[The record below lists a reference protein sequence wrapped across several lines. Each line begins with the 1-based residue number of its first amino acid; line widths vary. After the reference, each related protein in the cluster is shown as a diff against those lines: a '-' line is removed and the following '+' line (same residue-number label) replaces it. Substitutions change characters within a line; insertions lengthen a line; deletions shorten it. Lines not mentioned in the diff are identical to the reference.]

1 MKRQLLLK
9 YGVEE
14 KGSSRGV
21 DVTFFGLVAV
31 QGLLDEQ
38 FSQLQQ
44 LQDENTP
51 DFVEEVVA
59 LFFEDSERILGE
71 LTESLYVSPTRDPH
85 PFENVVTSERTAN
98 LPIHPLACSRQVC
111 LLGDEYSRELDHLR
125 GCSRFSHQLRVS
137 FP

>member
-1 MKRQLLLK
+1 MCATSFLSSWNETAVVLLK

-71 LTESLYVSPTRDPH
+71 LTESLYVSPTPDPH
-85 PFENVVTSERTAN
+85 PFENVVTS
-98 LPIHPLACSRQVC
+98 
-111 LLGDEYSRELDHLR
+111 
-125 GCSRFSHQLRVS
+125 
-137 FP
+137 

>member
-1 MKRQLLLK
+1 M
-9 YGVEE
+9 
-14 KGSSRGV
+14 
-21 DVTFFGLVAV
+21 

-71 LTESLYVSPTRDPH
+71 LTESLYVSPTPDPH
-85 PFENVVTSERTAN
+85 SFQNVVTS
-98 LPIHPLACSRQVC
+98 
-111 LLGDEYSRELDHLR
+111 
-125 GCSRFSHQLRVS
+125 
-137 FP
+137 